1 MDRPKSNKKH
11 LREASSLDKYDDFV
25 ERITNKDLKP
35 KKRPTEKQMF
45 ISKPKSKPKMSKKT
59 KYGY

>member
-1 MDRPKSNKKH
+1 MDRPNNNKKH
-11 LREASSLDKYDDFV
+11 DDFV

-45 ISKPKSKPKMSKKT
+45 IAPSPKSKTKMSLKRKNMVID
-59 KYGY
+59 KL

>member
-1 MDRPKSNKKH
+1 MDRPNNNKKH
-11 LREASSLDKYDDFV
+11 DDFV

-45 ISKPKSKPKMSKKT
+45 ILSSDSKSKPKMSKKK

>member
-11 LREASSLDKYDDFV
+11 LRETSSLDKYDDFV

-45 ISKPKSKPKMSKKT
+45 IAPSPKSKQKMSKKT
-59 KYGY
+59 KYG